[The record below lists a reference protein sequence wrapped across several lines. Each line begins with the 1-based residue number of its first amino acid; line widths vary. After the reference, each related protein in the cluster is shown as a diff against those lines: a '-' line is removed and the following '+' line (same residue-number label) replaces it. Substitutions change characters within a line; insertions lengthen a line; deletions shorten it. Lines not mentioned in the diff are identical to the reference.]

1 MSAGVVI
8 MGAGHAGGSAAAF
21 LRQYGY
27 EGPITLIGD
36 EPYLPYQRP
45 PLSKAWLK
53 GEASGDDLYLRPQ
66 DFYDEANIAVWLER
80 RVETIDTEGKTV
92 IIDGEPVAYEH
103 LIIATGS
110 KARPFGCPGAEATPY
125 HLLRTI
131 ADAEWLKPHL
141 RAGQRIGLIGAG
153 YVGLEVAASARK
165 LGSAVTV
172 FERESRILAR
182 VASPVLSEAFTRIH
196 RDNGVDLITGAEV
209 VRVSA
214 DGDLR
219 RVHMADGSVH
229 AFDVLLVGIGAL
241 PADDLAQTAGIA
253 CANGIVADHEA
264 RTSATNVFAIGD
276 VTSRE
281 VRPWYEGRYRL
292 ESVPS
297 ALEQAKQAAAAITGF
312 KAPPPEVPW
321 FWSDQY
327 DYKLQIA
334 GLTHAGAKMIT
345 RGDPAT
351 GAFSVFHL
359 NASQRVI
366 CVESVNRPAD
376 FMAGKQLIH
385 KAVAVEDSVIADA
398 EASLKPYLQTPK

>member
-8 MGAGHAGGSAAAF
+8 IGAGHAGGSAAAF

-36 EPYLPYQRP
+36 EAHLPYQRP

-66 DFYDEANIAVWLER
+66 NFYDEANIAVWLER
-80 RVETIDTEGKTV
+80 RVVAIDTQHNTV
-92 IIDGEPVAYEH
+92 TIDGETIAYEH

-110 KARPFGCPGAEATPY
+110 KARPFGCPGTDETPY

-131 ADAEWLKPHL
+131 VDAEWLKPHL
-141 RAGQRIGLIGAG
+141 MAGQRIGLIGAG

-182 VASPVLSEAFTRIH
+182 VASPVLSDAFTHIH
-196 RDNGVDLITGAEV
+196 RDNGVTLITGAEV

-214 DGDLR
+214 EGDLR
-219 RVHMADGSVH
+219 CVHMADGSVH
-229 AFDVLLVGIGAL
+229 RFDVLLVGIGAL
-241 PADDLAQTAGIA
+241 PADDLAQAAGIA
-253 CANGIVADHEA
+253 CANGIVVNHEA
-264 RTSATNVFAIGD
+264 RTSVPDVFAIGD

-281 VRPWYEGRYRL
+281 VKPWYEGRYRL

-334 GLTHAGAKMIT
+334 GLMRPGAKLIT
-345 RGDPAT
+345 RGDPMT

-359 NASQRVI
+359 NTDQQVI

-385 KAVAVEDSVIADA
+385 KAVAVEDNVIADA
-398 EASLKPYLQTPK
+398 ESTLKPYLQAAR

>member
-8 MGAGHAGGSAAAF
+8 IGAGHAGGSAAAF

-36 EPYLPYQRP
+36 EPHLPYQRP

-80 RVETIDTEGKTV
+80 RVEAIDTKDKTV
-92 IIDGEPVAYEH
+92 TIDGEPVGYEH
-103 LIIATGS
+103 LIIASGS

-131 ADAEWLKPHL
+131 TDAEWLKPHL
-141 RAGQRIGLIGAG
+141 KGGQRIGLIGAG

-196 RDNGVDLITGAEV
+196 RDNGVNLITGAEV

-214 DGDLR
+214 EGDLR
-219 RVHMADGSVH
+219 RVHRADGAVH
-229 AFDVLLVGIGAL
+229 EFDVLLVGIGAL
-241 PADDLAQTAGIA
+241 PADDLAQAAGIT
-253 CANGIVADHEA
+253 CANGIVVDHQA
-264 RTSATNVFAIGD
+264 RTSTADVFAIGD

-281 VRPWYEGRYRL
+281 VKPWYEGRYRL

-334 GLTHAGAKMIT
+334 GLTRAGAKLIT
-345 RGDPAT
+345 RGDPVT

-359 NASQRVI
+359 NDSQQVI

-398 EASLKPYLQTPK
+398 DASLKPYLQTTR

>member
-8 MGAGHAGGSAAAF
+8 IGAGHAGGSAAAF

-36 EPYLPYQRP
+36 EPHLPYQRP

-66 DFYDEANIAVWLER
+66 NFYDEANIAVWLER
-80 RVETIDTEGKTV
+80 RVVAIDTQHKTV
-92 IIDGEPVAYEH
+92 TIDGETIAYEH

-110 KARPFGCPGAEATPY
+110 KARPFGCPGTDETPY

-131 ADAEWLKPHL
+131 VDAEWLKPHL
-141 RAGQRIGLIGAG
+141 KAGQRIGLIGAG

-182 VASPVLSEAFTRIH
+182 VASPVLSDAFTHIH
-196 RDNGVDLITGAEV
+196 GDNGVTLITGAEV

-214 DGDLR
+214 EGDLR
-219 RVHMADGSVH
+219 CVHMADDSVH
-229 AFDVLLVGIGAL
+229 RFDVLLVGIGAL
-241 PADDLAQTAGIA
+241 PADDLAQAAGIA
-253 CANGIVADHEA
+253 CANGIVVNHEA
-264 RTSATNVFAIGD
+264 RTSVPDVFAIGD

-281 VRPWYEGRYRL
+281 VKPWYEGRYRL

-334 GLTHAGAKMIT
+334 GLMRPGAKLIT
-345 RGDPAT
+345 RGDPMT

-359 NASQRVI
+359 NTNQQVI

-385 KAVAVEDSVIADA
+385 KAVAVEDNVIADA
-398 EASLKPYLQTPK
+398 ESTLKPYLQAAR

>member
-1 MSAGVVI
+1 MSGVVI
-8 MGAGHAGGSAAAF
+8 IGAGHAGGSAAAF

-27 EGPITLIGD
+27 EGEITIIGA
-36 EPYLPYQRP
+36 EPDLPYQRP

-66 DFYDEANIAVWLER
+66 EFYDEADIAIWLNKV
-80 RVETIDTEGKTV
+80 VEAIDTTDKTV
-92 IIDGEPVAYEH
+92 TIDGEQMVYEH

-110 KARPFGCPGAEATPY
+110 KARPFGCPGAEETPY
-125 HLLRTI
+125 HLLRTM
-131 ADAEWLKPHL
+131 ADAEGLKPHL
-141 RAGQRIGLIGAG
+141 SAGRHIGLIGAG

-165 LGSAVTV
+165 LGCEVTV

-182 VASPVLSEAFTRIH
+182 VASRVLSDAFMSIH

-209 VRVSA
+209 VGVSA
-214 DGDLR
+214 DGDR
-219 RVHMADGSVH
+219 KNVHMADGTTH
-229 AFDVLLVGIGAL
+229 TFDVLLVGIGAL
-241 PADDLAQTAGIA
+241 PADDLAKAAGIA
-253 CANGIVADHEA
+253 CANGIIVDSEA
-264 RTSATNVFAIGD
+264 RTSAPDVFAIGD

-281 VRPWYEGRYRL
+281 IKPYYEGRYRL
-292 ESVPS
+292 ESVPN

-312 KAPPPEVPW
+312 KAPPTEVPW

-334 GLTHAGAKMIT
+334 GITRPDAKLLT

-359 NASQRVI
+359 NADQQLI
-366 CVESVNRPAD
+366 CVEAFNRPAD
-376 FMAGKQLIH
+376 FMAGKQLIA
-385 KAVAVEDSVIADA
+385 KGVALDDAVVADA
-398 EASLKPYLQTPK
+398 EASLKPYLQTPR

>member
-8 MGAGHAGGSAAAF
+8 IGAGHAGGSAAAF

-36 EPYLPYQRP
+36 EPHLPYQRP

-80 RVETIDTEGKTV
+80 RVEAIDTAGKTV
-92 IIDGEPVAYEH
+92 TIDDEPIGYEH

-110 KARPFGCPGAEATPY
+110 KARPFGCPGAEETPY

-131 ADAEWLKPHL
+131 ADAERLKPL
-141 RAGQRIGLIGAG
+141 LLPGEPVGLIGAG
-153 YVGLEVAASARK
+153 YVGLEVAAVARK
-165 LGSAVTV
+165 LGCLVTV
-172 FERESRILAR
+172 YEREDRILSR
-182 VASPVLSEAFTRIH
+182 VASPVLSEFYTRIH
-196 RDNGVDLITGAEV
+196 RDNGVHLHTGARIASVAPREDDV
-209 VRVSA
+209 TVLMEN
-214 DGDLR
+214 GDSFPFF
-219 RVHMADGSVH
+219 A
-229 AFDVLLVGIGAL
+229 LLVGIGAM
-241 PADDLAQTAGIA
+241 PADDLAQAAGIM
-253 CANGIVADHEA
+253 CANGIVVDPEA
-264 RTSATNVFAIGD
+264 RTSAADVFAIGD

-281 VRPWYEGRYRL
+281 VKPWYEGRYRL

-334 GLTHAGAKMIT
+334 GLTRAGAKLIT

-359 NASQRVI
+359 NADQQVI

-385 KAVAVEDSVIADA
+385 KAVAVEDNVIADA
-398 EASLKPYLQTPK
+398 DASLKPYLQAAR